1 MAGPS
6 PGRRRL
12 QRTGPRGAGAVSGV
26 ELEAGSAAGYN
37 PAVRSD
43 SNPDPCA
50 CAPWCRQARRLPQ
63 SAPRLRPAPARSCA
77 CGDGSR
83 RAPPA
88 NARIFSGPR
97 PGAAARNRAR
107 TGIRAGESAESAIP
121 GCLGCDLSTGTHRL
135 TDSRM
140 RHRARTFSASRRPR
154 AGDAQINHSTS
165 MGRVWSTT
173 GERAIP
179 FQPPRRTAVRP
190 ARCGRFAA
198 AGL

>member
-12 QRTGPRGAGAVSGV
+12 HRTGPRGARAFSGV
-26 ELEAGSAAGYN
+26 ELEVGSAAGYN

-77 CGDGSR
+77 CGDDSR

-97 PGAAARNRAR
+97 PGPAAGSRAR
-107 TGIRAGESAESAIP
+107 TGIRAGENVESAFP

-135 TDSRM
+135 TVSRM
-140 RHRARTFSASRRPR
+140 RQPARTFSASRRPR
-154 AGDAQINHSTS
+154 AGNTQINHSTS
-165 MGRVWSTT
+165 TGRVCSTI
-173 GERAIP
+173 GERGIP
-179 FQPPRRTAVRP
+179 FRPLRRIPAGQ
-190 ARCGRFAA
+190 ARCGRFVA